1 MNDPWNSDL
10 SPEEEARRR
19 EALERLAAAA
29 RRLGL
34 PRERLAA
41 LLRKLHSNEA
51 ETRRLLAEEVY
62 GVSEEEL
69 DDLLRR
75 NFEF

>member
-1 MNDPWNSDL
+1 MNDPLRSDP

-29 RRLGL
+29 HRVGL

-51 ETRRLLAEEVY
+51 ETRRFLADEVY
-62 GVSEEEL
+62 GVSEEEI
-69 DDLLRR
+69 DQLLKRR
-75 NFEF
+75 FEQ